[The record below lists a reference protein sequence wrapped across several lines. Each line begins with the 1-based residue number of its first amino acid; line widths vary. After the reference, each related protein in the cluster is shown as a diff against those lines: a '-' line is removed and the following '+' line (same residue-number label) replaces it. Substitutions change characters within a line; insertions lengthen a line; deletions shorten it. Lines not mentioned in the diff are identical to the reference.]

1 VLSAEIVKTFYQY
14 KAIRKGAEPTVQQEE
29 TPQPPPLKPPE
40 GIEEERLL
48 PDPDE
53 QQKDDI
59 IFFTLSEP
67 HLGHFVSFFPQ
78 IMLCRIEN
86 LSLQFMQSY
95 S

>member
-1 VLSAEIVKTFYQY
+1 VLSAEIVKTFYQFT
-14 KAIRKGAEPTVQQEE
+14 AIWKGAEPTVQQEE

-40 GIEEERLL
+40 GIKEEGLL

-53 QQKDDI
+53 QQNADI
-59 IFFTLSEP
+59 NFFTLSEP
-67 HLGHFVSFFPQ
+67 HLGHFVSFVPL

-86 LSLQFMQSY
+86 RSLQFMQSY